1 MLEFIQTYG
10 QIVIMALI
18 AIVSY
23 YLLLGVY
30 SKHCTKGSK
39 LVKVLKHLFLFILG
53 GSIYYSIE
61 ILWRGHSHFSMFIVG
76 GLCFVIMGLANEIF
90 TWDLYFE
97 YQLFIG
103 WCAVLI
109 LEFLSGCIVNLW
121 LGWDVWDYS
130 SMPFNILGQICLTY
144 AFLWIPIVIIGIL
157 IDDWVRYKLLGEE
170 KPRYRSLIVN
180 SIKCLINKIK
190 NK

>member
-1 MLEFIQTYG
+1 MLNFIQTYG
-10 QIVIMALI
+10 QIVIMMLI
-18 AIVSY
+18 AVSAY

-30 SKHCTKGSK
+30 AKHSKPGSK
-39 LVKVLKHLFLFILG
+39 LAKVLKHLFLFVLG

-61 ILWRGHSHFSMFIVG
+61 ILWRGYSHFSMFIVG

-90 TWDLYFE
+90 SWDLYFE

-109 LEFLSGCIVNLW
+109 LEFCAGCIVNLW

-130 SMPFNILGQICLTY
+130 GMPFNLLGQICLTY
-144 AFLWIPIVIIGIL
+144 AFLWIPIVILGIL
-157 IDDWVRYKLLGEE
+157 IDDWVRYRLLGED
-170 KPRYRSLIVN
+170 KPRYRSLIVD
-180 SIKCLINKIK
+180 SVKALCKKINK
-190 NK
+190 